1 MIYGTYDI
9 MKMYIV
15 NTITHYYVHHSEK
28 IKSIDS
34 KSKSI
39 KEIWMYKFKYYLPK
53 LEFSQNVEFYS
64 EGHWSMI

>member
-1 MIYGTYDI
+1 MQ
-9 MKMYIV
+9 
-15 NTITHYYVHHSEK
+15 
-28 IKSIDS
+28 
-34 KSKSI
+34 SI